1 MSSQPPLPPPPSPL
15 PSPPPDQPG
24 HAGIGVVP
32 PPPPPPPTSPAHG
45 FDLVPRVPRS
55 GELTVPWRTTVL
67 VTWVG
72 IVLVYASV
80 WRTARTMGLS
90 TWWLGPPATPRVLVV
105 QLLPFLAPLAMVIA
119 ASRPTRY
126 LPVAGVLASLAGAAI
141 AAGDLGR
148 FDRLALLQLVAAG
161 AGLLVSVASLA
172 GVLRSEPEID
182 RSIT

>member
-1 MSSQPPLPPPPSPL
+1 MSSLPPLPPPPVPDR
-15 PSPPPDQPG
+15 PDQPG
-24 HAGIGVVP
+24 HAAIGVVP
-32 PPPPPPPTSPAHG
+32 PPPPSPSVGA
-45 FDLVPRVPRS
+45 DLAPRIPRP

-119 ASRPTRY
+119 ASRPTRH
-126 LPVAGVLASLAGAAI
+126 LPIAGVLASLAGAAI
-141 AAGDLGR
+141 AAGDVGR
-148 FDRLALLQLVAAG
+148 FDRLAVLELVAAG

>member
-1 MSSQPPLPPPPSPL
+1 M
-15 PSPPPDQPG
+15 
-24 HAGIGVVP
+24 
-32 PPPPPPPTSPAHG
+32 
-45 FDLVPRVPRS
+45 
-55 GELTVPWRTTVL
+55 PWRTIVL

-105 QLLPFLAPLAMVIA
+105 QLLPFLAPIAMVIA
-119 ASRPTRY
+119 ASRPTRH
-126 LPVAGVLASLAGAAI
+126 LPLVGVVASLAGAAI
-141 AAGDLGR
+141 AVGDLGR
-148 FDRLALLQLVAAG
+148 FDRLALLELVAAG
-161 AGLLVSVASLA
+161 AGLLVSAASYA

>member
-1 MSSQPPLPPPPSPL
+1 MSSLPPLPPLPPPPAPG
-15 PSPPPDQPG
+15 QPG
-24 HAGIGVVP
+24 VGIVP
-32 PPPPPPPTSPAHG
+32 TPPRPGGAAPSFGLA
-45 FDLVPRVPRS
+45 PRVLRA

-90 TWWLGPPATPRVLVV
+90 TWWLGPPATPRMLVV
-105 QLLPFLAPLAMVIA
+105 QMLPFLAPIAMVIA
-119 ASRPTRY
+119 ASRPTRH
-126 LPVAGVLASLAGAAI
+126 LPLAGVLASLAGAAI
-141 AAGDLGR
+141 AIGDLGR
-148 FDRLALLQLVAAG
+148 FDRLALLELVAAG

>member
-1 MSSQPPLPPPPSPL
+1 MSPLPPLPPPPVPDR
-15 PSPPPDQPG
+15 PDQPG
-24 HAGIGVVP
+24 HAAIGVVP
-32 PPPPPPPTSPAHG
+32 PPPPSPSVGA
-45 FDLVPRVPRS
+45 DLAPRIPRP

-119 ASRPTRY
+119 ASRPTRH
-126 LPVAGVLASLAGAAI
+126 LPIAGVLASLAGAAI
-141 AAGDLGR
+141 AAGDVGR
-148 FDRLALLQLVAAG
+148 FDRLAVLELVAAG

>member
-1 MSSQPPLPPPPSPL
+1 MSSLPPH
-15 PSPPPDQPG
+15 PPPAATGQPG
-24 HAGIGVVP
+24 QPGQPGVGIVP
-32 PPPPPPPTSPAHG
+32 PPRVEPAHG
-45 FDLVPRVPRS
+45 FEFAPRIPRA

-90 TWWLGPPATPRVLVV
+90 TWWLGPPATPRMLVV
-105 QLLPFLAPLAMVIA
+105 QLLPFLPPLAMVIA
-119 ASRPTRY
+119 ASRPTRH
-126 LPVAGVLASLAGAAI
+126 LPLAGVLASLAGAAI
-141 AAGDLGR
+141 AIGDLGR
-148 FDRLALLQLVAAG
+148 FDRIALLQLVAAA